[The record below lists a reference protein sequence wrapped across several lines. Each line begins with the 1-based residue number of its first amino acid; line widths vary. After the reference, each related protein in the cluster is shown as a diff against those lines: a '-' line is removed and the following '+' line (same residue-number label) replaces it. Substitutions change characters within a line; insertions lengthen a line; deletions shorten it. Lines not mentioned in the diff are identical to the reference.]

1 MEFNDLQKQIIN
13 SVNGAYLISAP
24 VGTGKTTV
32 LAERVITALN
42 SGIKPEEILCL
53 TFTNRAAEEMTDR
66 INKRIGKKGISDA
79 LTLKTFHGFCAYF
92 IKAEA
97 KEIGI
102 ASDFVIFDEVDQK
115 ETLKRILSNYPEL
128 ASQYPDDKRNL
139 LNLIDLLYDYRI
151 YKIETD
157 IGCTVKPIILDKTL
171 IRISDEYASTL
182 REQNALDSY
191 ELVILTLK
199 TL

>member
-53 TFTNRAAEEMTDR
+53 TFTNRAAEEMTER
-66 INKRIGKKGISDA
+66 INKRIGKKGIFDA

-102 ASDFVIFDEVDQK
+102 ATDFVIFDEVDQK
-115 ETLKRILSNYPEL
+115 ETLKRILSGYPVL
-128 ASQYPDDKRNL
+128 ASQYSDDKRNL
-139 LNLIDLLYDYRI
+139 L
-151 YKIETD
+151 IEVDASISTLKQEGFPV
-157 IGCTVKPIILDKTL
+157 GCTEV
-171 IRISDEYASTL
+171 
-182 REQNALDSY
+182 ALLLS
-191 ELVILTLK
+191 VIAVVGAVVAPQSPPPPAFS
-199 TL
+199 